1 MTIFIIWTLS
11 FRAGVILCS
20 ERDCAAV
27 FPCPPLD
34 GAVLTPP
41 GAAGV
46 GGLSWLAARIDSSHP
61 PRVTICTPANT
72 RLPPPLHLQYRM
84 HHPAQHNSPEPAMSP
99 CRHTRPL
106 NSGLSGASSP
116 EGGGRRHDMELATPA
131 AWAQPGGQHKDAPWG
146 ARIFRLLA
154 CGWQQERGY
163 RLRQYAHSPGG
174 PRCRFLEA
182 T

>member
-1 MTIFIIWTLS
+1 MPLS
-11 FRAGVILCS
+11 K
-20 ERDCAAV
+20 
-27 FPCPPLD
+27 LD
-34 GAVLTPP
+34 GIRTMTRQNVQDKNNDHLHNLDFVFQSRGNTLFRTRLRRCISLSAARWRCVDSPP

-46 GGLSWLAARIDSSHP
+46 RGLSWLAARIDSSHP

-131 AWAQPGGQHKDAPWG
+131 AWAQPGG
-146 ARIFRLLA
+146 
-154 CGWQQERGY
+154 
-163 RLRQYAHSPGG
+163 
-174 PRCRFLEA
+174 
-182 T
+182 